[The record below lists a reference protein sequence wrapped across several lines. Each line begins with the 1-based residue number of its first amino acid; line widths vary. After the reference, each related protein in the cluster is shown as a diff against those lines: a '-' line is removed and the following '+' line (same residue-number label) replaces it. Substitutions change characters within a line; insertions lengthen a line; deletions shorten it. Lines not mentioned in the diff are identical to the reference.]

1 MPRSLSCCIV
11 LALTGT
17 AYAQS
22 AASAEADA
30 LFDQG
35 RTLMKQK
42 KIAEACTA
50 YEGSQRVSPLVQT
63 QVALA
68 DCREQNKQLATAYG
82 LWRDVERQ
90 TRAPIDDG
98 MKKLN
103 GFAADRVKAL
113 EPRLSKLTIDMA
125 PGDRV
130 PGLTLTRNGAPL
142 DQILLGQQLPIDG
155 GAYTIVARAPGY
167 REASV
172 TIDIEVER
180 DTKVAHLPPLQPLPT
195 VAMPASATS
204 NSASGGPIVTAAPEP
219 PPSKMLPFIVGGAG
233 VVLLG
238 GALGLDLW
246 ARSQYDDSKREPDDF
261 KQEDLWSSAK
271 TKRFVAQGVAVAGL
285 AAIGVGAWLFVR
297 ARSYEQRHA
306 VEVAPSI
313 STEDGESRAGI
324 VVLGSF

>member
-1 MPRSLSCCIV
+1 MPRSLPCFLLL
-11 LALTGT
+11 LAVTST
-17 AYAQS
+17 AHAQS

-35 RTLMKQK
+35 RTLIKQK

-103 GFAADRVKAL
+103 AFAADRVKAL

-125 PGDRV
+125 AADRV
-130 PGLTLTRNGAPL
+130 AGLAITRNTAPL

-155 GAYTIVARAPGY
+155 GSYTIVARAPGY

-172 TIDIEVER
+172 TIVVELER
-180 DTKVAHLPPLQPLPT
+180 DTKVVHLPPLDPLPAE
-195 VAMPASATS
+195 VAPPNTTTAA
-204 NSASGGPIVTAAPEP
+204 ALGARAVAAPEP
-219 PPSKMLPFIVGGAG
+219 PPSKMLSFVVGGAG
-233 VVLLG
+233 VALLG

-261 KQEDLWSSAK
+261 RQEDMWQGAK
-271 TKRFVAQGVAVAGL
+271 TKRFVAQGVAIAGL
-285 AAIGVGAWLFVR
+285 AAVGVGAWLFVR
-297 ARSYEQRHA
+297 ARSYEKQHA
-306 VEVAPSI
+306 IDIAPSVDAH
-313 STEDGESRAGI
+313 DGESRAGI